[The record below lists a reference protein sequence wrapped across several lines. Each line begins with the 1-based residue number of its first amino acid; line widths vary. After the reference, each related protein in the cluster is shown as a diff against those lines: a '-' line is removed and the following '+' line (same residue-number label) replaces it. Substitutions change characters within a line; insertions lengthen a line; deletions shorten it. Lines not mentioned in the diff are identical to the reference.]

1 MDAVADAIQLRAAET
16 QSLSRFAIKV
26 GKRVVFLD
34 PAQLAAVK
42 AEGNYS
48 ALQYTDSCYLL
59 RETIS
64 RMADVLKPFGFVQI
78 HRSILINRRFVAAI
92 RPRATGQYELRMKN
106 GQKYTVTRT
115 YKANLHSLANCWIGS
130 EPMTRH

>member
-1 MDAVADAIQLRAAET
+1 MDAVADAVQLLSAQP
-16 QSLSRFAIKV
+16 QSLPRFAIKV

-34 PAQLAAVK
+34 PAQLAAVR
-42 AEGNYS
+42 AEGNYI
-48 ALQYTDSCYLL
+48 AVQHTDSSYLL

-64 RMADVLKPFGFVQI
+64 RMADTLKSFGFIQI
-78 HRSILINRRFVAAI
+78 HRSVLVNRRFVSAI

-115 YKANLHSLANCWIGS
+115 YKANLRLLANCWIGS
-130 EPMTRH
+130 GPVTK